1 MTQGYGPQNGQNG
14 QWGADGGQGQ
24 WGQNSPQ
31 GQQPAQQPQWEQPSP
46 APAAPQWGEQSAG
59 QASPAPQQWSQAS
72 PPPPAPGGYPGISG
86 YPGAAGAA
94 ATSPVAGK
102 GALAKKLGIALLIL
116 SVLAVIARLATPIFM
131 FMMAANGNPADM
143 EEISVGMG
151 LGSIGTLLAWIANLI
166 FSIGLLVV
174 SIIAAIQFSGR
185 GRTGAIIVAATVIVS
200 VVLYWIVSFV
210 AGFLGA
216 AIAGN
221 SYDMGTIYTVG
232 GIAELLRVLVVAAA
246 LLGGSYMVMAWGR
259 KNEAA
264 TA

>member
-14 QWGADGGQGQ
+14 QWGADGDQGQ

-31 GQQPAQQPQWEQPSP
+31 GQQPAPQSQWGQPSP

-72 PPPPAPGGYPGISG
+72 PPPAPAG
-86 YPGAAGAA
+86 
-94 ATSPVAGK
+94 V
-102 GALAKKLGIALLIL
+102 
-116 SVLAVIARLATPIFM
+116 ARLATPGFGA
-131 FMMAANGNPADM
+131 MMAANGNPADM

-174 SIIAAIQFSGR
+174 SIIVAIQFSGR

-246 LLGGSYMVMAWGR
+246 LLVGSYMVMAWGR

>member
-1 MTQGYGPQNGQNG
+1 MTQGYGPQYGQNG
-14 QWGADGGQGQ
+14 QWGADGDQGQ

-31 GQQPAQQPQWEQPSP
+31 GQQPAPQSQWGQPSP

-72 PPPPAPGGYPGISG
+72 PPPAPGGYPGTSG
-86 YPGAAGAA
+86 YPGTAA
-94 ATSPVAGK
+94 AASTSPVAGK

-116 SVLAVIARLATPIFM
+116 AVLAVIARLATPIFM

-246 LLGGSYMVMAWGR
+246 LLVGSYMVMAWGR

>member
-1 MTQGYGPQNGQNG
+1 MTQGYGPQYGQNG
-14 QWGADGGQGQ
+14 QWGADGDQGQ

-31 GQQPAQQPQWEQPSP
+31 GQQPAPQSQWGQPSP

-59 QASPAPQQWSQAS
+59 QASPAPQQWGQAS
-72 PPPPAPGGYPGISG
+72 PPPAPGGYPGTSG
-86 YPGAAGAA
+86 YPGTAAS
-94 ATSPVAGK
+94 TSPVAGK
-102 GALAKKLGIALLIL
+102 GALAKKLGIALLVL
-116 SVLAVIARLATPIFM
+116 SALAVIARLATPIFI

-221 SYDMGTIYTVG
+221 SYDMGTIYTVA

-246 LLGGSYMVMAWGR
+246 LLVGSYMVMAWGR

>member
-1 MTQGYGPQNGQNG
+1 MTQGYGPQYGQNG
-14 QWGADGGQGQ
+14 QWGADGDQGQ

-31 GQQPAQQPQWEQPSP
+31 GQQPAPQSQWGQPSP

-59 QASPAPQQWSQAS
+59 QASPAPQQWCQAS
-72 PPPPAPGGYPGISG
+72 PPPAPGGYPGTSG
-86 YPGAAGAA
+86 YPGTAAS
-94 ATSPVAGK
+94 TSPVAGK
-102 GALAKKLGIALLIL
+102 GALAKKLGIALLVL
-116 SVLAVIARLATPIFM
+116 SALAVIARLATPIFI

-221 SYDMGTIYTVG
+221 SYDMGTIYTVA

-246 LLGGSYMVMAWGR
+246 LLVGSYMVMAWGR

>member
-14 QWGADGGQGQ
+14 QWGADGDQGQ

-31 GQQPAQQPQWEQPSP
+31 GQQPAPQSQWGQPSP

-72 PPPPAPGGYPGISG
+72 PPPAPGGYPGTSG
-86 YPGAAGAA
+86 YPGTAA
-94 ATSPVAGK
+94 AASTSPVAGK
-102 GALAKKLGIALLIL
+102 GTLAKKLGIALLVL

-200 VVLYWIVSFV
+200 VILYWIVSFI
-210 AGFLGA
+210 AGFLGG

-221 SYDMGTIYTVG
+221 AYDMGTIYTVA

-246 LLGGSYMVMAWGR
+246 LLVGSYMVMAWGR

>member
-1 MTQGYGPQNGQNG
+1 MTQGYGPQYGQNG
-14 QWGADGGQGQ
+14 QWGADGDQGQ

-31 GQQPAQQPQWEQPSP
+31 GQQPAPQSQWGQPSP

-72 PPPPAPGGYPGISG
+72 PPPAPGGYPGTSG
-86 YPGAAGAA
+86 YPGTAA
-94 ATSPVAGK
+94 AASTSPVAGK
-102 GALAKKLGIALLIL
+102 GALAKKLGIALLVL
-116 SVLAVIARLATPIFM
+116 SALAVIARLATPIFL

-221 SYDMGTIYTVG
+221 SYDMGTIYTLA
-232 GIAELLRVLVVAAA
+232 GIAELLRLLVVAAA
-246 LLGGSYMVMAWGR
+246 LLVGSYMVMAWGR

>member
-31 GQQPAQQPQWEQPSP
+31 GPQPAQQPQWEQPSP

-72 PPPPAPGGYPGISG
+72 PPPAPGYPGTSG

-102 GALAKKLGIALLIL
+102 GTLAKKLGIALLIL

-246 LLGGSYMVMAWGR
+246 LLVGSYMVMAWGR

>member
-14 QWGADGGQGQ
+14 QWGADGDQGQ

-31 GQQPAQQPQWEQPSP
+31 GQQPAPQSQWGQSSP
-46 APAAPQWGEQSAG
+46 PPAAPQWGEQSAG

-72 PPPPAPGGYPGISG
+72 PPPAPGGYPGTSG
-86 YPGAAGAA
+86 YPGTAGAA
-94 ATSPVAGK
+94 STSPVAGK
-102 GALAKKLGIALLIL
+102 GALAKKLGIALLVL

-200 VVLYWIVSFV
+200 VILYWIVSFV

-221 SYDMGTIYTVG
+221 AYDMGTIYTVG
-232 GIAELLRVLVVAAA
+232 GIAELLRVIVVAAA
-246 LLGGSYMVMAWGR
+246 LLVGSYMVMAWGR
-259 KNEAA
+259 KNEGA